1 MVYTAG
7 LYARE
12 RREATIPRTRNA
24 RTRAYIST
32 VSHSLSSGKFIRANI
47 RDAVKVTLFNV
58 HPLRETSV
66 HTPCVARRRP
76 TRPLSTSFQTT
87 TRFFNSLEKRPRATA
102 FSPLFLP
109 LCAEQPTLLTETEV
123 SSRNR
128 REKTRIEGDRK
139 KLRWKKE
146 GETRGSSRKLVGVI
160 LETGF
165 FDELFQGRNAL
176 PTQHPITVRINA
188 IIRSA
193 RKGLRGHGMRVNVVI
208 NKSRS
213 S

>member
-1 MVYTAG
+1 MVYARFI
-7 LYARE
+7 RE
-12 RREATIPRTRNA
+12 REAEGHDSTGEERTYA
-24 RTRAYIST
+24 CVYIST

-66 HTPCVARRRP
+66 Y
-76 TRPLSTSFQTT
+76 TRLALSTSFQT
-87 TRFFNSLEKRPRATA
+87 A
-102 FSPLFLP
+102 FSRNHTFLD
-109 LCAEQPTLLTETEV
+109 LLEFLTKLNQE
-123 SSRNR
+123 SSCSTRNR
-128 REKTRIEGDRK
+128 REKLDSNGGRSEKPCRAEEGKERRRK
-139 KLRWKKE
+139 DE
-146 GETRGSSRKLVGVI
+146 GKRRSRKLVGVI

-165 FDELFQGRNAL
+165 FDELFQGRNNAL
-176 PTQHPITVRINA
+176 PTQHPIAVRINA

>member
-66 HTPCVARRRP
+66 HTPCAARRRP

-109 LCAEQPTLLTETEV
+109 PL
-123 SSRNR
+123 SRFAPICNRAPSNR
-128 REKTRIEGDRK
+128 RSSPRPRFPRGIE
-139 KLRWKKE
+139 E
-146 GETRGSSRKLVGVI
+146 RKLESREI
-160 LETGF
+160 ERNC
-165 FDELFQGRNAL
+165 DGR
-176 PTQHPITVRINA
+176 R
-188 IIRSA
+188 RE
-193 RKGLRGHGMRVNVVI
+193 RREDRVE
-208 NKSRS
+208 SWS
-213 S
+213 E

>member
-1 MVYTAG
+1 MVY
-7 LYARE
+7 ARFICE
-12 RREATIPRTRNA
+12 REAEGHDSTGEERTYA
-24 RTRAYIST
+24 CVYIST

-66 HTPCVARRRP
+66 HTRLA
-76 TRPLSTSFQTT
+76 LSTSFQT
-87 TRFFNSLEKRPRATA
+87 A
-102 FSPLFLP
+102 FSRNHTFLD
-109 LCAEQPTLLTETEV
+109 LLEFLTKLNQE
-123 SSRNR
+123 SSCSTRNR
-128 REKTRIEGDRK
+128 REKLDSNGGRSEKPCRAEEGKERRRK
-139 KLRWKKE
+139 DE
-146 GETRGSSRKLVGVI
+146 GKRRSRKLVGVI

-165 FDELFQGRNAL
+165 FDELFQGRNNAL
-176 PTQHPITVRINA
+176 PTQHPIAVRINA